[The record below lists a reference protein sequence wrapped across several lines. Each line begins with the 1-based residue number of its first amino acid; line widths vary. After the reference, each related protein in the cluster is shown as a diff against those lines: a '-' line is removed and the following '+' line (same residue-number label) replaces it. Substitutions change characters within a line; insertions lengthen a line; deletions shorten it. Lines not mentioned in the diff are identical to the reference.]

1 MARGVSKELN
11 QPKKRENDCWNLSD
25 LTGDRQGSA
34 AMLLMMEKMKQAKE
48 EQEHWQQLAEI
59 VSWAK
64 TASACQQQLLNT
76 RPAWAASVLPA
87 NTPGG
92 AFPSRHHHGQDL
104 PLGRFDSMGQA
115 SSAAAATSAFY
126 SGNPLV
132 PRSVLRQQ
140 LVREDAQAQ
149 ESSPFQQL
157 SMRHGP
163 LTEQIASFAIQQQQ
177 QQQQRQLDFLKGIMQ
192 MLQSQ
197 GMAEGSGEVGEAG
210 MLPGVKQ
217 LLGVHGGGEMSFASS
232 RGFVEH
238 EANILKHLQQ
248 QQALGALMGMS
259 AAPAGTKAS
268 SAPINYLHEQ
278 NHNSTYEIVQALR
291 QARAVQTLPSA
302 RPCAADGGFY
312 FGGGGRSSG
321 GGGGALHGEM
331 CVVDEAEKKRLK
343 RKVQNREAQRR
354 HRQKTQE
361 AMKEKEK
368 DGGGRDSIVEKDGM
382 GAEEEQEQKK
392 KQKSTGEQAH
402 EDASCES
409 QVVKEKIVSSKK
421 QEHAGEQ
428 AQQDA
433 SCEIQDLEENTA
445 SSNG

>member
-1 MARGVSKELN
+1 
-11 QPKKRENDCWNLSD
+11 
-25 LTGDRQGSA
+25 
-34 AMLLMMEKMKQAKE
+34 
-48 EQEHWQQLAEI
+48 
-59 VSWAK
+59 
-64 TASACQQQLLNT
+64 
-76 RPAWAASVLPA
+76 
-87 NTPGG
+87 
-92 AFPSRHHHGQDL
+92 
-104 PLGRFDSMGQA
+104 
-115 SSAAAATSAFY
+115 
-126 SGNPLV
+126 
-132 PRSVLRQQ
+132 
-140 LVREDAQAQ
+140 
-149 ESSPFQQL
+149 
-157 SMRHGP
+157 
-163 LTEQIASFAIQQQQ
+163 
-177 QQQQRQLDFLKGIMQ
+177 
-192 MLQSQ
+192 
-197 GMAEGSGEVGEAG
+197 

-278 NHNSTYEIVQALR
+278 NHNSAYEIEQALR
-291 QARAVQTLPSA
+291 QARAVHDGHLKANFQTLPSA

-368 DGGGRDSIVEKDGM
+368 EKEKDGGGRDPIVKKDGM

-392 KQKSTGEQAH
+392 KQKRTGEQAQ

-409 QVVKEKIVSSKK
+409 QVVKEKTVSSKK
-421 QEHAGEQ
+421 QEHTGEQ
-428 AQQDA
+428 AQEDA
-433 SCEIQDLEENTA
+433 SCEIQVLEENTA